1 VGCGEG
7 LQQPWPW
14 LQCER
19 EILGCDQTGSGLLGH
34 SDTLAT
40 VLAWIEGLLML
51 AGWLL
56 APAAAAQAQ
65 APAQAAAKLAK
76 HGEAVE

>member
-19 EILGCDQTGSGLLGH
+19 EILGCDQTGSG
-34 SDTLAT
+34 
-40 VLAWIEGLLML
+40 LAWIEGLLML